1 VIAVLS
7 QDEVPVLPSEL
18 AALLVTTFELSC
30 STLLTRSS
38 VLKLL
43 AVTGQDMV
51 DQHYNIGQLA
61 RVARVPVSTLRY
73 YERVGLL
80 APAGRAHNNYR
91 FYTQDTLQIVR
102 FIRAAQATGFT
113 LEDVRT
119 LLTLWHGQS
128 ALCKDVQPL
137 VAKRLAEVTQ
147 RLQDMQHIQRILTSM
162 LAICHAQEQ
171 NAPCPV
177 IDKLT
182 EAVS

>member
-1 VIAVLS
+1 MRPEDS
-7 QDEVPVLPSEL
+7 P
-18 AALLVTTFELSC
+18 TFFGC
-30 STLLTRSS
+30 SMKIKDMIYRRS

-43 AVTGQDMV
+43 SVTGQDMGYK
-51 DQHYNIGQLA
+51 HYNIGQLA
-61 RVARVPVSTLRY
+61 RAAGVPVSTLRY

-80 APAGRAHNNYR
+80 APTGRTPNNYR

-102 FIRAAQATGFT
+102 FIRAAQAIGFT

-119 LLTLWHGQS
+119 LLTLWNGQS

-147 RLQDMQHIQRILTSM
+147 RLQDIRHIQRILTSM
-162 LAICHAQEQ
+162 LTMCHAQEQ

-182 EAVS
+182 EALS